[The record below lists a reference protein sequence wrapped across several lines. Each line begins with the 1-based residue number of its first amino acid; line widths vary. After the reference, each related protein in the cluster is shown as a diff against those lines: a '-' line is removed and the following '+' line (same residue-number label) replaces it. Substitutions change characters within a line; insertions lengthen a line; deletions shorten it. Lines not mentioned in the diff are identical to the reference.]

1 MKYKQRIDI
10 EKKFIGFELNKKAF
24 EWVDK
29 NIFPIKDF
37 YLQIGIMLYWFN
49 FLNLC
54 KMDETRNMTVSDA
67 ERIYNRFFGKGERN
81 GIYELLKPKKVCFR
95 SAAINNIITLYPSI
109 AVFFDKTHIKNSSER
124 GKGGAIKVIFYYNR
138 GKKSKDYYPIQIITI

>member
-1 MKYKQRIDI
+1 MKHKQRIDI

-24 EWVDK
+24 VWVDK

-54 KMDETRNMTVSDA
+54 VETRNMTISDA
-67 ERIYNRFFGKGERN
+67 KRIYNGFFEKDERN
-81 GIYELLKPKKVCFR
+81 GIYELLKPGDICFR
-95 SAAINNIITLYPSI
+95 RAINNGIIYPSI
-109 AVFFDKTHIKNSSER
+109 AVFFNKKSHIKNSSEE
-124 GKGGAIKVIFYYNR
+124 GGNYAIKVIFYYNWE
-138 GKKSKDYYPIQIITI
+138 KKPKAYPIQIISL